1 MAKDNDSNEVEID
14 LDKYMALI
22 EKLDEQE
29 DQIKEMKEDAIAARN
44 QLEPKKRK
52 FGDLFLDDND
62 VNEKSI
68 IGFMSFAV
76 MTITSIVDMVTGAFG
91 NELVIQEFI
100 YNSFVVITLGCF
112 GIAGAEKIM
121 GKK

>member
-1 MAKDNDSNEVEID
+1 MGFSELFKDENE
-14 LDKYMALI
+14 
-22 EKLDEQE
+22 
-29 DQIKEMKEDAIAARN
+29 
-44 QLEPKKRK
+44 
-52 FGDLFLDDND
+52 F
-62 VNEKSI
+62 NENSI

-100 YNSFVVITLGCF
+100 YNSFVIITLGCF
-112 GIAGAEKIM
+112 GIAGAEKIFG